1 MRPKKI
7 ITVLFLS
14 FFWSG
19 FFLATPTLAL
29 SVDEVAKD
37 LICTCGCG
45 KMLNACEMESA
56 KQMKVLIGEMIDQG
70 QDRNQILSYFVEQY
84 GESVLAAPTKRGF
97 NLTAW
102 VIPFVAMGIAV
113 GVIYFVMA
121 KWVLKGKTRKR
132 RGKKTHPGP
141 EEDKYTRKLKKE
153 LKEFDF

>member
-7 ITVLFLS
+7 ITILLLS
-14 FFWSG
+14 FLLSG
-19 FFLATPTLAL
+19 FFLVTPTLAL
-29 SVDEVAKD
+29 SVDEVAGD

-45 KMLNACEMESA
+45 KMLNVCDMESA
-56 KQMKVLIGEMIDQG
+56 KQMKALIGRMIDQG
-70 QDRNQILSYFVEQY
+70 QDRNQIINYFVEQY

-102 VIPFVAMGIAV
+102 IIPFMAIGIGV
-113 GVIYFVMA
+113 GVVYFVMA
-121 KWVLKGKTRKR
+121 KWVLKGKARKK

-141 EEDKYTRKLKKE
+141 EEDKYTKKLKEE

>member
-7 ITVLFLS
+7 ITMLLLS

-19 FFLATPTLAL
+19 FFVITPALAL
-29 SVDEVAKD
+29 TVDEVARD

-45 KMLNACEMESA
+45 KMLNVCDMESA
-56 KQMKVLIGEMIDQG
+56 KQMKVLIGKMIDQG
-70 QDRNQILSYFVEQY
+70 QDRKQILSYFVEQY

-102 VIPFVAMGIAV
+102 VIPFIAIAV
-113 GVIYFVMA
+113 AIGVVYYILS
-121 KWVLKGKTRKR
+121 KSVLKGKTRKK
-132 RGKKTHPGP
+132 RGKKTHPTP
-141 EEDKYTRKLKKE
+141 EEDKYTKKLKKE

>member
-7 ITVLFLS
+7 IIIFFLS
-14 FFWSG
+14 FLWSG
-19 FFLATPTLAL
+19 SFLVTPTLAL
-29 SVDEVAKD
+29 SVDEVAGD

-45 KMLNACEMESA
+45 KMLNVCEMESA

-97 NLTAW
+97 NLTVW

-113 GVIYFVMA
+113 VVVYFVMA
-121 KWVLKGKTRKR
+121 KWVLKGRTRKKQE
-132 RGKKTHPGP
+132 KKTHPGP
-141 EEDKYTRKLKKE
+141 KEDKYTRKLKKE